1 MKTKLTLTIEESV
14 KDRAK
19 EFAKRHDTS
28 VSDMVEKFLH
38 IATQEDGWQPEPGS
52 VTESLMGSV
61 ELPKEFEGMD
71 YKQIKEKILLEKY
84 DE

>member
-1 MKTKLTLTIEESV
+1 MKSKLTLTIEESV

-19 EFAKRHDTS
+19 KFAKRHDTS

-38 IATQEDGWQPEPGS
+38 IVTQEEGWYPEPGS

-61 ELPKEFEGMD
+61 ELPKELEGMD
-71 YKQIKEKILLEKY
+71 YKQIKRKILLEKY
-84 DE
+84 AK

>member
-1 MKTKLTLTIEESV
+1 MKSKLTLTIEESV

-19 EFAKRHDTS
+19 KFAKRHDTS

-38 IATQEDGWQPEPGS
+38 IVTQEEGWYSEPGS

-61 ELPKEFEGMD
+61 ELPKELEGMD
-71 YKQIKEKILLEKY
+71 YKQIKRKILLEKY
-84 DE
+84 AK

>member
-38 IATQEDGWQPEPGS
+38 IATQEEGWHPEPGS

-71 YKQIKEKILLEKY
+71 YKQIKEKILIEKY
-84 DE
+84 AK